1 METSFRLGRIKGIE
15 IGLNW
20 SWLLVVVLI
29 VWSLAG
35 GVFPESNP
43 GLSDGSYFAMAVAA
57 AVLFFASLL
66 LHELGHALEGR
77 REGMKIDGI
86 TLWVFGGVARFE
98 GMFPSAGAEFRI
110 AIAGPLVSLILG
122 LVFLA
127 FSLLV
132 PLPAEVDAVCFWLGY
147 MNLSLLIFNLLP
159 ALPLDG
165 GRVLRAALWARKKDF
180 AAATRIAAALGR
192 LFSQIMIAGGLVLV
206 IVVGAFGGLWLAF
219 IGWFLLM
226 AAEAEQ
232 SMAEARTAL
241 AGLRVADVMVTDPV
255 VVEPDLPLDRFIDD
269 VFFRHRHTAYPVVA
283 PDGTVLGIVSFRDVA
298 DVDRGEWPR
307 LRIRDRMLPL
317 DRVVVL
323 DAGMDLSEALSEL
336 ADSALGRALVV
347 SDGRLVGLLSITD
360 ASRVLEVRAGAR
372 REAPGTPGVADGR
385 RRSACDGSRH
395 QARRRGR
402 GELLAVADRERRPP
416 S

>member
-1 METSFRLGRIKGIE
+1 VETTFRLARVKGID
-15 IGLNW
+15 IGVNW

-35 GVFPESNP
+35 GVFPATNP

-66 LHELGHALEGR
+66 LHELGHALQAR

-86 TLWVFGGVARFE
+86 TLWVFGGVARFK

-110 AIAGPLVSLILG
+110 AIAGPLVSLVLG
-122 LVFLA
+122 LAFLA

-132 PLPAEVDAVCFWLGY
+132 PLPAEVDGVCFWLGY
-147 MNLSLLIFNLLP
+147 INLSLLIFNLLP

-165 GRVLRAALWARKKDF
+165 GRVLRAVLWARKKDF

-192 LFSQIMIAGGLVLV
+192 LFGQVMIAGGLILV
-206 IVVGAFGGLWLAF
+206 IVVGAFGGVWLAF
-219 IGWFLLM
+219 IGWFVLM

-232 SMAEARTAL
+232 SMAEVRTAL
-241 AGLRVADVMVTDPV
+241 GGLRVADVMVTDPV
-255 VVEPDLPLDRFIDD
+255 VVDPELPLDRFIDD

-283 PDGTVLGIVSFRDVA
+283 ADGTVLGIVSFRDVA
-298 DVDRGEWPR
+298 DVDRAQWPR
-307 LRIRDRMLPL
+307 LRIRDRMRPL

-336 ADSALGRALVV
+336 ADSDLGRALVV

-360 ASRVLEVRAGAR
+360 ASRVLEVRAGPAR
-372 REAPGTPGVADGR
+372 REAPGSAVVADGR
-385 RRSACDGSRH
+385 RRSRSG
-395 QARRRGR
+395 
-402 GELLAVADRERRPP
+402 AV
-416 S
+416 

>member
-1 METSFRLGRIKGIE
+1 VETTFRLARVKGID
-15 IGLNW
+15 IGVNW

-35 GVFPESNP
+35 GVFPATNP
-43 GLSDGSYFAMAVAA
+43 GLSDGSYFAMAVVA

-66 LHELGHALEGR
+66 LHELGHALQAR

-86 TLWVFGGVARFE
+86 TLWVFGGVARFK

-110 AIAGPLVSLILG
+110 AIAGPLVSLVLG
-122 LVFLA
+122 LAFLA

-132 PLPAEVDAVCFWLGY
+132 PLPAEVDGVCFWLGY
-147 MNLSLLIFNLLP
+147 INLSLLIFNLLP

-165 GRVLRAALWARKKDF
+165 GRVLRAVLWARKKDF

-192 LFSQIMIAGGLVLV
+192 LFGQVMIAGGLILV
-206 IVVGAFGGLWLAF
+206 IVVGAFGGVWLAF
-219 IGWFLLM
+219 IGWFVLM

-232 SMAEARTAL
+232 SMAEVRTAL
-241 AGLRVADVMVTDPV
+241 GGLRVADVMVTDPV
-255 VVEPDLPLDRFIDD
+255 VVDPELPLDRFIDD

-283 PDGTVLGIVSFRDVA
+283 ADGTVLGIVSFRDVA
-298 DVDRGEWPR
+298 DVDRAQWPR
-307 LRIRDRMLPL
+307 LRIRDRMRPL

-336 ADSALGRALVV
+336 ADSDLGRALVV

-360 ASRVLEVRAGAR
+360 ASRVLEVRAGPAR
-372 REAPGTPGVADGR
+372 RDAPGSAVVADGR
-385 RRSACDGSRH
+385 RRSRSG
-395 QARRRGR
+395 
-402 GELLAVADRERRPP
+402 AV
-416 S
+416 